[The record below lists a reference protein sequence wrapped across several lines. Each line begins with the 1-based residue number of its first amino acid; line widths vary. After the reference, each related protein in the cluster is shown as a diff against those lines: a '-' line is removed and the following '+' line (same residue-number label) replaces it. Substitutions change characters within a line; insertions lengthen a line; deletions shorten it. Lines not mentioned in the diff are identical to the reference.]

1 MRNREISCGK
11 FVIFHLKGKKNHMML
26 LKVISLVII
35 SNGKSSDSGKE
46 CKFTA
51 INT

>member
-35 SNGKSSDSGKE
+35 SNGKSSDTGKE